1 MRQEGRN
8 DKRANRAKGG
18 SESEKLEAGTVVL
31 AGFHAVAARL
41 QLDPASIELV
51 YVDPERR
58 DKRMREMREKLFAAG
73 VRVMN
78 ADARRLT
85 G

>member
-8 DKRANRAKGG
+8 DNRANRAKSG
-18 SESEKLEAGTVVL
+18 SEGEKLQAGTVVL

-58 DKRMREMREKLFAAG
+58 DKRMREMREKLFAA
-73 VRVMN
+73 
-78 ADARRLT
+78 
-85 G
+85 